1 MLINFT
7 LITISLLI
15 SFFIFNFFKVISS
28 IRKLVESYKNYFKE
42 LKKFGLNQISIKEF
56 LSSLKE
62 LFYLTL
68 ILLIKLILVV
78 LPFLMVFLL

>member
-1 MLINFT
+1 LLINFT

-68 ILLIKLILVV
+68 ILLIKLIL
-78 LPFLMVFLL
+78 